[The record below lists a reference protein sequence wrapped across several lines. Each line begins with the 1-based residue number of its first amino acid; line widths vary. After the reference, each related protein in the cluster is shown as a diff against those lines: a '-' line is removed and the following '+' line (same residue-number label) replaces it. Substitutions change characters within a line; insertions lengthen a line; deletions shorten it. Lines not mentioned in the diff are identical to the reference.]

1 MDRSVRLRQLSYFV
15 EAARSGS
22 LLRASER
29 LNVSQPAV
37 TNGLRDLE
45 RNLGAKLLQRNRNG
59 VELTGYGKVFIHH
72 AINVLSEINAGV
84 SHLQAVL
91 KAERGQVTFG
101 APPII
106 SFRLLP
112 LALAHFKRTH
122 PYVVVIANPANLDA
136 LLPSLRL
143 AEFDFII
150 AGIGTP
156 EQMAGIQYEVLFQER
171 LCLVARRDHPLAGR
185 KRATTAE
192 LQGQPWFIL
201 HPYRDFREQMENL
214 FQAAALEF
222 PRNFIEAGHNIAT
235 DYLRQSDA
243 VAILPYNLVAESI
256 EAGSLIE
263 LRSDLP
269 LPSYPVG
276 ILRREGVEL
285 TATAQL
291 FIQEI
296 KATAA
301 KLRGS
306 APRLP
311 STHQTSPPRAKPTA
325 RRRKAI

>member
-1 MDRSVRLRQLSYFV
+1 MDRAVRLRQLTYFV

-29 LNVSQPAV
+29 LNVSQPAI

-72 AINVLSEINAGV
+72 AINVLSEINAGI

-106 SFRLLP
+106 SFRLVP
-112 LALAHFKRTH
+112 LALAQFKRDH
-122 PYVVVIANPANLDA
+122 PLVAVIANPANLET

-143 AEFDFII
+143 AELDFVI

-171 LCLVARRDHPLAGR
+171 LCLTARRDHPLAGR
-185 KRATTAE
+185 RRITPKE
-192 LQGQPWFIL
+192 LHGYPWFIL
-201 HPYRDFREQMENL
+201 HPYRDFRDQVENL

-222 PRNFIEAGHNIAT
+222 PRNFIEAGHNIAA

-243 VAILPYNLVAESI
+243 VAILPYNLVADSV

-263 LRSDLP
+263 LPTDLP

-276 ILRREGVEL
+276 ILRREDAEL
-285 TATAQL
+285 TATAQH
-291 FIQEI
+291 FIREI
-296 KATAA
+296 KTAA
-301 KLRGS
+301 QQRGP

-311 STHQTSPPRAKPTA
+311 AGQQRPT
-325 RRRKAI
+325 RRRKQV

>member
-1 MDRSVRLRQLSYFV
+1 MDRAVRLRQLSYFV

-29 LNVSQPAV
+29 LNVSQPAI

-72 AINVLSEINAGV
+72 AINVLSEINAGI

-112 LALAHFKRTH
+112 LALAHFKRAH

-143 AEFDFII
+143 AELDFII

-156 EQMAGIQYEVLFQER
+156 EQMAGVQYEVLFQER
-171 LCLVARRDHPLAGR
+171 LCLTARRDHPLAGR
-185 KRATTAE
+185 KRVTPEE
-192 LQGQPWFIL
+192 LHTYPMPSPSCPIPW
-201 HPYRDFREQMENL
+201 
-214 FQAAALEF
+214 
-222 PRNFIEAGHNIAT
+222 
-235 DYLRQSDA
+235 S
-243 VAILPYNLVAESI
+243 
-256 EAGSLIE
+256 
-263 LRSDLP
+263 
-269 LPSYPVG
+269 
-276 ILRREGVEL
+276 
-285 TATAQL
+285 
-291 FIQEI
+291 
-296 KATAA
+296 
-301 KLRGS
+301 
-306 APRLP
+306 
-311 STHQTSPPRAKPTA
+311 PTA
-325 RRRKAI
+325 SRPAR

>member
-1 MDRSVRLRQLSYFV
+1 MDHAVRLRQLSYFV

-29 LNVSQPAV
+29 LHVSQPAI
-37 TNGLRDLE
+37 TNGLRELE
-45 RNLGAKLLQRNRNG
+45 TTLGAKLLQRNRHG

-112 LALAHFKRTH
+112 EALAHFKRVH
-122 PYVVVIANPANLDA
+122 PLVAVIANPANLDA

-143 AEFDFII
+143 AELDFVI

-156 EQMAGIQYEVLFQER
+156 EQMAGIRYDVLFQER
-171 LCLVARRDHPLAGR
+171 LCLVARPGHPLAGR
-185 KRATTAE
+185 KRVTARE
-192 LQGQPWFIL
+192 LHTHPWFIL
-201 HPYRDFREQMENL
+201 HPYRDFRDQVENL
-214 FQAAALEF
+214 FAAAGLEF
-222 PRNFIEAGHNIAT
+222 PRNFVEAGHNIAA

-243 VAILPYNLVAESI
+243 VAILPHSLVSESI

-263 LRSDLP
+263 LPADRP
-269 LPSYPVG
+269 LPGYPVG
-276 ILRREGVEL
+276 ILCREGAEL
-285 TATAQL
+285 TVTARV
-291 FIQEI
+291 FIDEL

-301 KLRGS
+301 RLRG
-306 APRLP
+306 APP
-311 STHQTSPPRAKPTA
+311 APAPA
-325 RRRKAI
+325 RTRPVRQRKQL

>member
-1 MDRSVRLRQLSYFV
+1 MDRAVRLRQLTYFV

-29 LNVSQPAV
+29 LNVSQPAI

-72 AINVLSEINAGV
+72 AINVLSEINAGI

-106 SFRLLP
+106 SFRLVP
-112 LALAHFKRTH
+112 LALAE
-122 PYVVVIANPANLDA
+122 LD
-136 LLPSLRL
+136 
-143 AEFDFII
+143 FVI

-171 LCLVARRDHPLAGR
+171 LCLTARRDHPLAGR
-185 KRATTAE
+185 RRITPKE
-192 LQGQPWFIL
+192 LHGYPWFIL
-201 HPYRDFREQMENL
+201 HPYRDFRDQVENL

-222 PRNFIEAGHNIAT
+222 PRNFIEAGHNIAA

-243 VAILPYNLVAESI
+243 VAILPYNLVADSV

-263 LRSDLP
+263 LPTDLP

-276 ILRREGVEL
+276 ILRREDAEL
-285 TATAQL
+285 TATAQH
-291 FIQEI
+291 FIREI
-296 KATAA
+296 KTAA
-301 KLRGS
+301 QQRGP

-311 STHQTSPPRAKPTA
+311 AGQQRPT
-325 RRRKAI
+325 RRRKQV

>member
-1 MDRSVRLRQLSYFV
+1 MDHPVRLRQLSYFV

-29 LNVSQPAV
+29 LHVSQPAI

-45 RNLGAKLLQRNRNG
+45 TALGAKLLQRNRHG

-106 SFRLLP
+106 SFRLVP
-112 LALAHFKRTH
+112 QALAHFKRDH
-122 PYVVVIANPANLDA
+122 PLVVVIANPANLDA
-136 LLPSLRL
+136 LLPSERL
-143 AEFDFII
+143 AELDFII

-171 LCLVARRDHPLAGR
+171 LCLVARRDHPLAAK
-185 KRATTAE
+185 KRVTAKE
-192 LQGQPWFIL
+192 LHAYPWFIL
-201 HPYRDFREQMENL
+201 HPYRDFRDQVENL
-214 FQAAALEF
+214 FAAAGLEF
-222 PRNFIEAGHNIAT
+222 PRNIIEAGHNIAA

-243 VAILPYNLVAESI
+243 VALLPASLIADSI
-256 EAGSLIE
+256 ESGALIE
-263 LRSDLP
+263 LPAERP
-269 LPSYPVG
+269 LPGYPVG
-276 ILRREGVEL
+276 ILRREGAEL
-285 TATAQL
+285 TATAQS
-291 FIQEI
+291 FIEEI

-301 KLRGS
+301 RLRDAATP
-306 APRLP
+306 APAARTRP
-311 STHQTSPPRAKPTA
+311 IG
-325 RRRKAI
+325 RRRKQV

>member
-1 MDRSVRLRQLSYFV
+1 MDRAVRLRQLSYFV

-29 LNVSQPAV
+29 LHVSQPAI

-72 AINVLSEINAGV
+72 AINVLSEINAGI

-106 SFRLLP
+106 SFRLVP
-112 LALAHFKRTH
+112 QVLAHFKRDH
-122 PYVVVIANPANLDA
+122 PLVVVIANPANLDA

-143 AEFDFII
+143 AELDFVV

-156 EQMAGIQYEVLFQER
+156 EQMAGVQYEVLFQER
-171 LCLVARRDHPLAGR
+171 LCLTARRDHPLAGR
-185 KRATTAE
+185 KRVTAE
-192 LQGQPWFIL
+192 ELHDLPWFIL
-201 HPYRDFREQMENL
+201 HPYRDFRDQVDQL
-214 FQAAALEF
+214 FQAAALPF
-222 PRNFIEAGHNIAT
+222 PRNFIEAGHNIAA

-263 LRSDLP
+263 LRTDLP

-276 ILRREGVEL
+276 ILRREGAEL
-285 TATAQL
+285 TATAQAM
-291 FIQEI
+291 IHEI
-296 KATAA
+296 KAVAA
-301 KLRGS
+301 RMRGTE
-306 APRLP
+306 PRLP
-311 STHQTSPPRAKPTA
+311 ATRTRAVA
-325 RRRKAI
+325 RRRKQV

>member
-1 MDRSVRLRQLSYFV
+1 MDHAVRLRQLSYFV

-29 LNVSQPAV
+29 LHVSQPAI

-45 RNLGAKLLQRNRNG
+45 TALGAKLLQRNRNG
-59 VELTGYGKVFIHH
+59 VALTGYGKVFIHH

-106 SFRLLP
+106 SFRLVP
-112 LALAHFKRTH
+112 QVLAHFKRDH
-122 PYVVVIANPANLDA
+122 PLVAVSANPANLDA

-143 AEFDFII
+143 AELDFVI
-150 AGIGTP
+150 AGIGTL
-156 EQMAGIQYEVLFQER
+156 EQMAGIHYEVLFQER
-171 LCLVARRDHPLAGR
+171 LCLAARQGHPLASKTR
-185 KRATTAE
+185 VTPKE
-192 LQGQPWFIL
+192 LHSYPWFIL
-201 HPYRDFREQMENL
+201 HPYRDFRDQVENL
-214 FQAAALEF
+214 FAAAGLEF
-222 PRNFIEAGHNIAT
+222 PRNFIEAGHNIAA
-235 DYLRQSDA
+235 DYLRQSDG
-243 VAILPYNLVAESI
+243 VAILPYNLVAESV

-263 LRSDLP
+263 LPTERP
-269 LPSYPVG
+269 LPGYPVG
-276 ILRREGVEL
+276 ILCREGAEL

-301 KLRGS
+301 GLR
-306 APRLP
+306 AVP
-311 STHQTSPPRAKPTA
+311 TVSPQARTRPAA
-325 RRRKAI
+325 RRRKQV